1 MHSYTVGKCFKEKNT
16 DSMMIGWLSA
26 LSASRP
32 VSGRQLRGQPDSGHL
47 TAGLYQVPLSQQDRI
62 KKLPAAQK

>member
-1 MHSYTVGKCFKEKNT
+1 
-16 DSMMIGWLSA
+16 MMIDWLSA